1 MDANTTRE
9 ELNDR
14 LNQVGNDVREM
25 SRNVWLAGLGAI
37 GTIDERGRAVF
48 NDLVGRGEKMDGK
61 LDLEIMKPFGGAAD
75 RVKSFNEDIE
85 RRVED
90 GMETALHRLGMP
102 TRGDVSTLIERVEQ
116 LTQKVE
122 GLSAS

>member
-1 MDANTTRE
+1 MTNTRE

-14 LNQVGNDVREM
+14 LNQVGKDVRELG
-25 SRNVWLAGLGAI
+25 RNVWLAGLGAI

-48 NDLVGRGEKMDGK
+48 TDLVDRGEKMDGK
-61 LDLEIMKPFGGAAD
+61 LDIELLKPIEDAAD
-75 RVKSFNEDIE
+75 RVKTLNEDIE
-85 RRVED
+85 RRMED

-102 TRGDVSTLIERVEQ
+102 TRGDVSTLIERVER
-116 LTQKVE
+116 LTEKVE